1 MLEKCCFQCYN
12 NGGGEI
18 MRCSCQRCGAYMVQ
32 DEKGV
37 QSRCIC
43 PECFFVC
50 SACIGT
56 SGGQPLDLDSLRML
70 SLLREAQ
77 GDGTDEDEEY

>member
-1 MLEKCCFQCYN
+1 
-12 NGGGEI
+12 
-18 MRCSCQRCGAYMVQ
+18 MRCSCQRCGTYMVQ

-43 PECFFVC
+43 PQCFFTC
-50 SACIGT
+50 SACVSA

-70 SLLREAQ
+70 ALLREAQ
-77 GDGTDEDEEY
+77 GDGRSEDFED

>member
-1 MLEKCCFQCYN
+1 M
-12 NGGGEI
+12 
-18 MRCSCQRCGAYMVQ
+18 MRCSCQRCGTYMVQ

-43 PECFFVC
+43 PECFFTC
-50 SACIGT
+50 SACVSA

-70 SLLREAQ
+70 ALLREAQ
-77 GDGTDEDEEY
+77 GDGRSEDFED

>member
-1 MLEKCCFQCYN
+1 
-12 NGGGEI
+12 
-18 MRCSCQRCGAYMVQ
+18 MRCSCQRCGTYMVQ

-43 PECFFVC
+43 PECFFTC
-50 SACIGT
+50 SACVAE

-70 SLLREAQ
+70 ALLREAQ
-77 GDGTDEDEEY
+77 GDGTAEEYDE

>member
-1 MLEKCCFQCYN
+1 
-12 NGGGEI
+12 